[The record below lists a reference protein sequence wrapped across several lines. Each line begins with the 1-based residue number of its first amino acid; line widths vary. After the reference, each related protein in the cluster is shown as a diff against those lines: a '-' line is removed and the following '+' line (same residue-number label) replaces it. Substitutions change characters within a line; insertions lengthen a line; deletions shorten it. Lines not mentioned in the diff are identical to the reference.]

1 MATRRERVVL
11 DLEDNLSGGLARAA
25 VASRVLKG
33 ELNDLGRDSTRAG
46 RDLDTGVGDGST
58 RAGRK
63 ARTASRDI
71 DRFSGRLKLLIDTAL
86 ILGPTLAPLGAGL
99 IPVLTGG
106 AAALGVTAAAAGT
119 AALAFTGLGDAIG
132 ALNDYQLEPT
142 EENLAKVRLEMD
154 RIGPSGERFVKF
166 LDSIEPELR
175 SLQMAARDGLL
186 PGVEDGISSLLTDLP
201 QIRQLVSSVAEA
213 MGRLSADAG
222 ADLAGDDWRG
232 FFEYLQT
239 DAAPTL
245 EQFGRTLG
253 NFAQGFANLLVG
265 MAPATR
271 DFGDGLED
279 LSRRFAEWSDGL
291 ENNEDFAAFLEYVRE
306 SGPMVR
312 DFAAELVGAGAALA
326 QAMAPVG
333 STILPLLTEFLRLV
347 QTLAASP
354 IGSTMVGAA
363 AGFAALNRAL
373 AITDRSLARIAP
385 NSERAVSAMDGL
397 SKAGSA
403 AAAVLVL
410 NHALSQVIKSTDDAA
425 PAVQQ
430 LTQDLLNLDQAET
443 LNNIGKQFGDIG
455 AALDELA
462 DPGLANSIGNLYDK
476 VPGGGTFANIV
487 PGLAEARQDARE
499 AVADFEALDA
509 ALAGLVAQGAEEQ
522 AADAIAKLADAYGL
536 TAEQQATLL
545 RQLPQ
550 YQEALAASATAE
562 ELAGSGADSHA
573 AAVERQTAALQRNIE
588 AMRAKREEALSAYD
602 AETRWGQA
610 VSDAAAAV
618 KEGRK
623 GLSRFSEDGRAN
635 RQVLSELASAWNNQ
649 SDAVKN
655 NMDRYRAARKTF
667 IDTAEAMGMS
677 REEARKLANE
687 LMEVGQTKVK
697 PEVKIDLGPFIAAIN
712 TIKGFLRDIPDEHVK
727 VYVDRVGT
735 MGGPGRDPEISSP
748 RNTNPR
754 TSQRTVGR
762 TQIASGLGISARSD
776 AAVASGKADLFFGVL
791 KGTADQALDLVDGL
805 AAASGGLLGL
815 QRQLKAAE
823 KAVERERRQRD
834 ALVARR
840 NEVRNAIASDLSGDL
855 FAVTEG
861 SGNPWAAGA
870 TAGGTMD
877 PQAAAEARRD
887 RARRWIDALRK
898 LKAMHVRPAALQ
910 AIIAEGLEAT
920 EFMAAQ
926 SPEYLSTFTATI
938 AEAEAYMAQAQN
950 MGANA
955 VVSVAEM
962 NAANAELREA
972 NKRLKAIEKAI
983 DRADKNNTKSQQNA
997 QVGWQSSLDRPAA
1010 NARRRA
1016 RR

>member
-1 MATRRERVVL
+1 VATRRERVIL
-11 DLEDNLSGGLARAA
+11 DLEDNLSPGLARAA
-25 VASRVLKG
+25 VTSRVLKG

-46 RDLDTGVGDGST
+46 RALDDVGDGAKRT
-58 RAGRK
+58 GRNTNS
-63 ARTASRDI
+63 AARDI
-71 DRFSGRLKLLIDTAL
+71 DRFSGRLRLLLDTAL
-86 ILGPTLAPLGAGL
+86 ILGPTLAPIGAGL
-99 IPVLTGG
+99 VPLLTGG

-132 ALNDYQLEPT
+132 ALNDYQLAPT

-154 RIGPSGERFVKF
+154 RIGPSGERFVNF

-186 PGVEDGISSLLTDLP
+186 PGVEEGIASLLTDLP
-201 QIRQLVSSVAEA
+201 QIRELVSSVAEA

-222 ADLAGDDWRG
+222 ADLAGNDWRG

-245 EQFGRTLG
+245 EQLGRTLG

-271 DFGDGLED
+271 DFTGGLED
-279 LSRRFAEWSDGL
+279 LSIRFAEWSDGL

-306 SGPMVR
+306 SGPLVR
-312 DFAAELVGAGAALA
+312 DFAAGLVGAGAALG

-333 STILPLLTEFLRLV
+333 STILPLLTEVLRLV
-347 QTLAASP
+347 QMLAQSP
-354 IGSTMVGAA
+354 IGSTLVGAA

-373 AITDRSLARIAP
+373 SITDRSLTRIAP
-385 NSERAVSAMDGL
+385 NSERTTAAMDGL
-397 SKAGSA
+397 SRAGSA

-430 LTQDLLNLDQAET
+430 LTQDLLNLDQADT
-443 LNNIGKQFGDIG
+443 LNSIGKSFGDIG

-476 VPGGGTFANIV
+476 VPGGGTFANWV

-509 ALAGLVAQGAEEQ
+509 ALAGLVAQGAEEE
-522 AADAIAKLADAYGL
+522 AANAVAKLADAYGL

-545 RQLPQ
+545 EQLPQ
-550 YQEALAASATAE
+550 YREALAAAATAE
-562 ELAGSGADSHA
+562 DLAGSGADSHA

-610 VSDAAAAV
+610 VSDARAAV
-618 KEGRK
+618 AEGRK
-623 GLSRFSEDGRAN
+623 GLSKFTEQGRAN
-635 RQVLSELASAWNNQ
+635 RQMLSDLASAWNNS

-655 NMDRYRAARKTF
+655 NLDRYRAARKTF
-667 IDTAEAMGMS
+667 IDTAEAMGLS
-677 REEARKLANE
+677 RDEARRLANE
-687 LMEVGQTKVK
+687 LMEVGKTDVK
-697 PEVKIDLGPFIAAIN
+697 PAVKIDLDPLRSGIA
-712 TIKGFLRDIPDEHVK
+712 TVKSWLGDIPDEHVK
-727 VYVDRVGT
+727 VYIDRVGS
-735 MGGPGRDPEISSP
+735 MGGPGRDRVATGAPRMGSS
-748 RNTNPR
+748 
-754 TSQRTVGR
+754 RTVGR
-762 TQIASGLGISARSD
+762 MQIAASTGLPVMGRGAVDVSADKAALFLD
-776 AAVASGKADLFFGVL
+776 AL
-791 KGTADQALDLVDGL
+791 KGAAGEAAGSLAGL
-805 AAASGGLLGL
+805 N
-815 QRQLKAAE
+815 QKLKAAE

-834 ALVARR
+834 ALVSMREATRS
-840 NEVRNAIASDLSGDL
+840 AILNDLSADY
-855 FAVTEG
+855 FALSEG

-870 TAGGTMD
+870 TAGGVMD
-877 PQAAAEARRD
+877 PLAVAQERRD
-887 RARRWIDALRK
+887 RAKRFIEAIRTLKSKGLRK
-898 LKAMHVRPAALQ
+898 AAIDV
-910 AIIAEGLEAT
+910 IISEGLEAA

-926 SPEYLSTFTATI
+926 SQAYLNEFTATV
-938 AEAEAYMAQAQN
+938 AEGDQYAAQAAN
-950 MGANA
+950 MGAQA
-955 VVSVAEM
+955 VVSNAELKV
-962 NAANAELREA
+962 ANAELREA
-972 NKRLKAIEKAI
+972 NKRLHRIEKAI
-983 DRADKNNTKSQQNA
+983 DRADKNNQTA
-997 QVGWQSSLDRPAA
+997 QANGANQAFQAANRPAA

-1016 RR
+1016 RV